1 MEKYNKLLSNITK
14 LIEKGLFN
22 SKDLRREIENS
33 VKFKMEILA
42 SKLDLVKREEFEV
55 QKKIIQKIQK
65 DIVSFKKK
73 KVKRRSY
80 TGKEI
85 LTLSPLKELFSKAIF
100 PP

>member
-22 SKDLRREIENS
+22 SKDLKREIENS

-42 SKLDLVKREEFEV
+42 NKLDLVSREEFEV

-65 DIVSFKKK
+65 DIVSFKNKK
-73 KVKRRSY
+73 K
-80 TGKEI
+80 
-85 LTLSPLKELFSKAIF
+85 SKKKKLQR
-100 PP
+100 

>member
-22 SKDLRREIENS
+22 SKDLKREIENS

-42 SKLDLVKREEFEV
+42 NKLDLVSKEEFEV

-65 DIVSFKKK
+65 DIVIFKKK
-73 KVKRRSY
+73 K
-80 TGKEI
+80 GK
-85 LTLSPLKELFSKAIF
+85 K
-100 PP
+100 